1 MPKRLFRALLTA
13 GPATVGI
20 VVAFLVVASLV
31 TCSRYCHSAA
41 AVADAFIDECRAL
54 LAARDAR

>member
-1 MPKRLFRALLTA
+1 MPRSLFRALVTA

-31 TCSRYCHSAA
+31 TCSHFCTSAA
-41 AVADAFIDECRAL
+41 SVADAFIDECRAL
-54 LAARDAR
+54 LAARGAR